1 MSKSKKSKIRDSAR
15 GEDCQ
20 VRLAKICNFNPETTI
35 FAHKGGAGMGLKSS
49 DLLGAYCCS
58 NCHDAVDGRGQKE
71 WKSKQDIENAFY
83 EGIFRTQLILIE
95 KELIIIK

>member
-15 GEDCQ
+15 GEECQ
-20 VRLAKICNFNPETTI
+20 VRLVGICNGNSETTI
-35 FAHKGGAGMGLKSS
+35 FAHKGGGGMALKSNNAH
-49 DLLGAYCCS
+49 GAYCCS
-58 NCHDAVDGRGQKE
+58 ACHDEVDGRTS
-71 WKSKQDIENAFY
+71 KSFSRTGVMLDFY